1 MLVGAW
7 LLEEAIKKLMGFEA
21 TFFENVKVNINLGK
35 IDLLVHFLCLRS
47 KLLLTTKFQ
56 NCFL

>member
-21 TFFENVKVNINLGK
+21 TLFEEIEPALKM
-35 IDLLVHFLCLRS
+35 
-47 KLLLTTKFQ
+47 
-56 NCFL
+56 

>member
-21 TFFENVKVNINLGK
+21 TLFEEIE
-35 IDLLVHFLCLRS
+35 LRKCKS
-47 KLLLTTKFQ
+47 KDEIYLKLI
-56 NCFL
+56 